1 MNNYKKYLTSLTKTM
16 VNVETPIVNSLLTFQ
31 TPLTG
36 VFSAKPTTLCSWE
49 KFKKVTFSIQA
60 DVLYT
65 DFFWGHRKGRRVWI
79 YTVTYKHLPT
89 GETCCGPCLVPKTGC
104 RHMFGHNPDVLFGVQ
119 TSISLSNALFFSFWL
134 TSNSLEVLSFV
145 V

>member
-36 VFSAKPTTLCSWE
+36 VFSAKPTTLCSWAR
-49 KFKKVTFSIQA
+49 FQKVAFSIQA

-65 DFFWGHRKGRRVWI
+65 DFFWGHRKGRRV
-79 YTVTYKHLPT
+79 
-89 GETCCGPCLVPKTGC
+89 
-104 RHMFGHNPDVLFGVQ
+104 
-119 TSISLSNALFFSFWL
+119 
-134 TSNSLEVLSFV
+134 
-145 V
+145 